1 VASIY
6 RELVNSGETNIVV
19 LGDFNDFPGSP
30 PLEPLLAN
38 TNLKD
43 ISKHPSFMSDGLDG
57 TFGRGNPKEKFDY
70 LLLSPTI
77 FAKVTGGAV
86 FRKGVWGE
94 NTNPPKKWQIYPTI
108 TKAVHAASD
117 HAAVYADI
125 DI

>member
-1 VASIY
+1 
-6 RELVNSGETNIVV
+6 
-19 LGDFNDFPGSP
+19 
-30 PLEPLLAN
+30 
-38 TNLKD
+38 
-43 ISKHPSFMSDGLDG
+43 MSDGLDG